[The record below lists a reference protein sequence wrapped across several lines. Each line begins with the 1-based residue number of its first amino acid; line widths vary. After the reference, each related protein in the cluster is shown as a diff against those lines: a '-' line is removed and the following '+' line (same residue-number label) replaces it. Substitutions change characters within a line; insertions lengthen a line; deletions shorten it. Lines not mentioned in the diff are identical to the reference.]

1 MKQLFSLGL
10 LFLITSNL
18 FCQHPNY
25 DKYVYKY
32 IDHKFDNY
40 QTPEISNAIFL
51 LNGDSI
57 EYAWDKNNRGLGYA
71 IPKENIYHKNKFE
84 ITHPDYKSLILD
96 SACFREHYYL
106 YLFQE
111 GEEAYIE
118 NGMPV
123 ALNYGKKYIAIK
135 VSKKNYSPEE
145 AKLFV
150 EELCK
155 KKKLKIG
162 VSYQDSIKKL
172 NELFGEVASE
182 KSYGGLGPELK
193 YIFWLEK
200 EDKSMFANESKV
212 YRKIRKK
219 ESIEW
224 LSVPQDFYSYVLN
237 DFEIEFKLGTDSLQ
251 INSLIEKYNLEILT
265 VYKTRRVPQ
274 HIIFTFKNPQL
285 LPNNEL
291 MRNLM
296 GESIIKYVRPKKIIY
311 DTNC

>member
-1 MKQLFSLGL
+1 MKKLLCLGL
-10 LFLITSNL
+10 LFLTTSNL

-40 QTPEISNAIFL
+40 QTPEITDAIFV
-51 LNGDSI
+51 LNGDTI
-57 EYAWDKNNRGLGYA
+57 EYVWDNNNRGLGYA
-71 IPKENIYHKNKFE
+71 IPKARISIKNNLK
-84 ITHPDYKSLILD
+84 ITHPNYESLILD
-96 SACFREHYYL
+96 SAYFREHYHL

-123 ALNYGKKYIAIK
+123 ALNYGKKYIAVQ

-162 VSYQDSIKKL
+162 VSYQDSIKKM

-182 KSYGGLGPELK
+182 KSYGGLGTELK

-200 EDKSMFANESKV
+200 EDKSMFTNESKV

-224 LSVPQDFYSYVLN
+224 LGVPQDFHSYVLN
-237 DFEIEFKLGTDSLQ
+237 DFEIEFKLETDSMQ
-251 INSLIEKYNLEILT
+251 INSLIKKYNLQIRT
-265 VYKTRRVPQ
+265 VYKSRRVPQ
-274 HIIFTFKNPQL
+274 YIIYTFKNTQL
-285 LPNNEL
+285 LPNDDL
-291 MRNLM
+291 VRNLM
-296 GESIIKYVRPKKIIY
+296 REAIIKHVRPKKIIY
-311 DTNC
+311 QTDC